1 MNLRKLLSGRVA
13 HRTLGLALGTALSA
27 SLAAGAAQA
36 EPAMWVVKDKDS
48 TIYMI
53 GTVHLLRSETTWKTP
68 KIEKALADS
77 QELWLEIVDVD
88 DQAAMQPL
96 IMKHGVDQ
104 QKPLSA
110 KLTDAQKAKLAAV
123 SAKYGVNPAQME
135 PLKPW
140 LVGLTFSVLPIQ
152 KAGFDPNA
160 GVDRVLKAAAVKEG
174 DKIAAFETTEQQVM
188 FFAGMSE
195 AEQIAFMEAA
205 LDDAD
210 RGVAVLDQLAEA
222 WAKGDVDTIGKVMND
237 EMKADAPQV
246 YDLLLTQRNIRWAEK
261 IDQMLEGSGT
271 HLVAVGA
278 GHLAGPD
285 SVQVQLKKRGIEAK
299 RH

>member
-1 MNLRKLLSGRVA
+1 MKKLLASRVA
-13 HRTLGLALGTALSA
+13 HRALGLALGAVMSA
-27 SLAAGAAQA
+27 GLMAGAARA

-53 GTVHLLRSETTWKTP
+53 GTVHLLRQETAWKTP

-77 QELWLEIVDVD
+77 KELWLEIVDVD
-88 DQAAMQPL
+88 NEAAMQPL

-104 QKPLSA
+104 QKPLSS

-123 SAKYGVNPAQME
+123 SAKYGLNPAQLE

-174 DKIAAFETTEQQVM
+174 DKIAAFETTEEQIG
-188 FFAGMSE
+188 FFAGMDE
-195 AEQIAFMEAA
+195 AEQIAFMESA

-210 RGVAVLDQLAEA
+210 RGVAVLDQLANA
-222 WAKGDVDTIGKVMND
+222 WAAGDVDTIGKVMNE
-237 EMKADAPQV
+237 EMKADAPEV

-261 IDQMLEGSGT
+261 IDQLLDGSGT

-285 SVQVQLKKRGIEAK
+285 SVQAQLKKRGIEAK